1 MVTVTIYK
9 DGKSWR
15 AKWADRDVPIFDF
28 VFGVGLMK
36 KAKLMETFGMFK
48 PVIVFQ
54 DAPDKSTED
63 AIQKVVEYIDR
74 TYAGE

>member
-28 VFGVGLMK
+28 VFGVGMMK
-36 KAKLMETFGMFK
+36 KDKLMENFGLLTPAF
-48 PVIVFQ
+48 VF
-54 DAPDKSTED
+54 DGEPDERTRKAVEQVAD
-63 AIQKVVEYIDR
+63 YVAKV
-74 TYAGE
+74 YAEE

>member
-28 VFGVGLMK
+28 VFGVGMMK
-36 KAKLMETFGMFK
+36 KDKLMENFGMFK
-48 PVIVFQ
+48 PIIAFR
-54 DAPDKSTED
+54 DEPDKSTED
-63 AIQKVVEYIDR
+63 AIARVVDYIDK